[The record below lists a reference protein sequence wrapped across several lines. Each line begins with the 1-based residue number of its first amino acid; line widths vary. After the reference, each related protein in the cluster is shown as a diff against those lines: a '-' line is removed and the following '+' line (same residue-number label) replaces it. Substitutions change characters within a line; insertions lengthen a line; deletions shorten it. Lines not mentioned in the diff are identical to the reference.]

1 MLWNASDNGEGLRIL
16 VRRESKNNSRV
27 YGLCFLLN
35 LFWFSFFFIFLFF
48 FALKYYYKQL
58 EEI

>member
-1 MLWNASDNGEGLRIL
+1 MQVTMGKDWEYLWEGRARTIQ
-16 VRRESKNNSRV
+16 
-27 YGLCFLLN
+27 GFMGFAFFLTS
-35 LFWFSFFFIFLFF
+35 WFSFFFIFLFF